1 MFNCLH
7 SVAHLSFPWSMH
19 WLSST
24 ISLFGCPAMVASSP
38 PPPPP
43 SPSLDAPVTLAPPAQ
58 DLLTKKRFLWE
69 MVWNTYFSANFS
81 WFPWFS
87 PSSHH
92 PVHCAENLPCL
103 PISIPSSFFPF
114 SFKDITI
121 KSDMST
127 VVSWSSFSH
136 CLLGLSDSSFVL
148 LYLGPTYDCDIH
160 SEWICLWDWLVKIPK
175 TPLLRQNTY
184 STS

>member
-1 MFNCLH
+1 
-7 SVAHLSFPWSMH
+7 
-19 WLSST
+19 
-24 ISLFGCPAMVASSP
+24 MVASSP

-87 PSSHH
+87 PISHH